1 MWEASRNHTVLPN
14 QLGVLG
20 DCQFLWYKSALLP
33 ERPPWYTSV
42 TLMFR
47 EVDLYVLSGENNEQP
62 EPLE

>member
-1 MWEASRNHTVLPN
+1 MLPN